1 MQTILNIALNDLR
14 VIFRERGVWVNLV
27 IIPIVLAYAVGFA
40 NGATNTTAPTTP
52 DIIVDVIDSD
62 NSALSAQF
70 LQNVREANTAL
81 RLCPA
86 DNDADDV
93 CRLSGAAFDATLADE
108 RLKDQVSLALIEIP
122 AGFGDTIASGETA
135 RIVYRSNEDATAPT
149 FILQAVQ
156 AAAQRLGGALVAER
170 VGLSVADNYS
180 ALTFRDEADRAAF
193 AQTIRADAEARWAQD
208 PITINYTVNEFNAEA
223 QVARSGGGFSQ
234 SVPGMA
240 SMYVMI
246 TIFPAI
252 AAFIVERKQWTLQ
265 RLATMPISRAQIGA
279 GKMLARFVLGMIS
292 FSIMFA
298 FGLLV
303 GARYGNDPLAT
314 ILLMVTFTL
323 AITGLALALTA
334 FLKNETQAQGVTL
347 LLSLT
352 LAPLG
357 GAWWP
362 LEIVPAWMRAVG
374 QISPVYW
381 VMDGFR
387 DLTFYGGSLATVLP
401 NIAVLLVMTLVFF
414 AFGVSRF
421 RFQ

>member
-1 MQTILNIALNDLR
+1 MRTIFNIALNDLR
-14 VIFRERGVWVNLV
+14 ILFRERGVWINLV
-27 IIPIVLAYAVGFA
+27 IIPLALSYAVGFA
-40 NGATNTTAPTTP
+40 NGATNTSAPTAPN
-52 DIIVDVIDSD
+52 IVVDVINND
-62 NSALSAQF
+62 NSDLSAQF
-70 LQNVREANTAL
+70 LQNVREANTSL

-86 DNDADDV
+86 DNDAEDV
-93 CRLSGAAFDATLADE
+93 CQLGEAAFDPTLAEE
-108 RLKDQVSLALIEIP
+108 RLKDQVSLALLEIP
-122 AGFGDTIASGETA
+122 AGFGEAIVNGETA
-135 RIVYRSNEDATAPT
+135 QIVYRSSEDATAPT

-156 AAAQRLGGALVAER
+156 AAAQKLGGALVAER
-170 VGLSVADNYS
+170 VGLSVAENYD
-180 ALTFRDEADRAAF
+180 ALTFRDEADRATF
-193 AQTIRADAEARWAQD
+193 AQTIREDAEARWSQN
-208 PITINYTVNEFNAEA
+208 PVTINYTVNEFDAEA

-246 TIFPAI
+246 TIFPVI
-252 AAFIVERKQWTLQ
+252 AAFIIERKQWTIQ
-265 RLATMPISRAQIGA
+265 RLATMPISRAQILA
-279 GKMLARFVLGMIS
+279 GKMLARFAMGMIS
-292 FSIMFA
+292 YSIIFG

-303 GARYGNDPLAT
+303 GARYGADPLAV

-334 FLKNETQAQGVTL
+334 FLKNETQAQGITL

-362 LEIVPAWMRAVG
+362 LEIVPAWMRTVA

-381 VMDGFR
+381 VMDGYR
-387 DLTFYGGSLATVLP
+387 DLAFYGGSLATVLP
-401 NIAVLLVMTLVFF
+401 SILVLLGMTVVFF

-421 RFQ
+421 RYQ